1 MQQTLVSKSE
11 FATLINVS
19 AGRVSQFIASGQIS
33 QAAIVGTGQRAK
45 IDLERAKADLR
56 MTLDVS
62 QRLGNGIDTNLNPGP
77 AESPVA
83 GAGAVAEHQSG
94 PATLPQPILPSGI
107 DYDIKQQKLEQL
119 RRANRNGAVADAQ
132 NSGRLM
138 ETDQGRAEM
147 ARIAASML
155 LVFEGG
161 LTDFASAIASE
172 FKLPHRDVLHLLRSE
187 FRKVREKAKRQ
198 AKAEAVEFPETV
210 ETVLEADDIETI
222 N

>member
-1 MQQTLVSKSE
+1 MEGAVTKGE
-11 FATLINVS
+11 FAALIGVT
-19 AGRVSQFIASGQIS
+19 AGRVSQYLKEGKISAAALSGNGRS
-33 QAAIVGTGQRAK
+33 AK
-45 IDLERAKADLR
+45 IIVERAKADLR
-56 MTLDVS
+56 LSLDIS
-62 QRLGNGIDTNLNPGP
+62 QRLGNGIDTNLDPSQPASRQSAWWIAGDDQASAARTGP
-77 AESPVA
+77 AVPTSA
-83 GAGAVAEHQSG
+83 
-94 PATLPQPILPSGI
+94 I

-119 RRANRNGAVADAQ
+119 RRTNRNGAVADAQ

-172 FKLPHRDVLHLLRSE
+172 FKLPHRDVLHLLRGE
-187 FRKVREKAKRQ
+187 FRKVREKAKKQ

>member
-1 MQQTLVSKSE
+1 MEGAVTKGE
-11 FATLINVS
+11 FAALIGVT
-19 AGRVSQFIASGQIS
+19 AGRVSQYLREGKISAAALSGNGRS
-33 QAAIVGTGQRAK
+33 AK
-45 IDLERAKADLR
+45 IIVERAKADLR
-56 MTLDVS
+56 LSLDIS
-62 QRLGNGIDTNLNPGP
+62 QRLGNGIDTNLDPSQPASRQSAGWIAGDDQPSAARTGP
-77 AESPVA
+77 AVPTSA
-83 GAGAVAEHQSG
+83 
-94 PATLPQPILPSGI
+94 I

-172 FKLPHRDVLHLLRSE
+172 FKLPHRDVLHLLRGE
-187 FRKVREKAKRQ
+187 FRKVREKAKKQ

-210 ETVLEADDIETI
+210 ETVLEAYDIETI